1 MDSFSR
7 LFFVIFFSTLIGC
20 SHVFPTQKAAIAT
33 AHPLATQAGLDIL
46 KQGGNAFDAAELPP
60 VECPALVITG
70 GDDKMTPA
78 KAGIAV
84 AQMLPNAHV
93 ANLPSCGHSMLTE
106 QPNQVLDALSG
117 FILS

>member
-1 MDSFSR
+1 
-7 LFFVIFFSTLIGC
+7 
-20 SHVFPTQKAAIAT
+20 AAC
-33 AHPLATQAGLDIL
+33 
-46 KQGGNAFDAAELPP
+46 NAFDAAELPS

-78 KAGIAV
+78 QAGIAV